1 MKKESGQIIVVL
13 AVALVA
19 ILGITA
25 LAVDGS
31 MIYAERRNDQS
42 ISDSTALSAAQTAS
56 ASPTCA
62 TARTAAINQA
72 IAYASAQEGVI
83 LANDSISPNRVEAT
97 CNGDNTKLTI
107 KVVVTS
113 DTPTTFANM
122 VSSNQL
128 TTTVESTSQLAVGA
142 VATFANGAGL
152 WSTGTTC
159 DANGGIWLS
168 GTAKVLIAGG
178 SAYSA
183 SCISVASSPS
193 GIISDT
199 APIQYSG
206 NTGSNVTTTYIGG
219 QVLYL
224 GKAGQSGS
232 NGLMLA
238 NWQDAYV
245 LYQQNNLVFP
255 SSLYQYQVNPAI
267 NALIPQAQWPIY
279 VPSVPTLA
287 APPVMVPP
295 SCSGL
300 TDYGTPASTS
310 TTYNP
315 GLYTS
320 INVSPWA
327 GDTTMNPGVYCIKA
341 NGNVALSQKNVT
353 ANNTIFYFLGAGS
366 FNVGNGVQTVTM
378 NNSSIYLT
386 NGNFDVSNGTF
397 NAANFTI
404 FIKQGSF
411 YLRNGAYGANM
422 SAPNCTTSACG
433 VGPAIK
439 GVLLYMDPSNTGTY
453 NIQNGNGTH
462 TLSGTMYC
470 PNALAVFDGG
480 TATKTNKFQLIAKRI
495 TMSGSASLT
504 MDTNDGELYS
514 TNSASTIELLK

>member
-1 MKKESGQIIVVL
+1 MNKKESGQIIVIL

-31 MIYAERRNDQS
+31 MIYAERREDQS
-42 ISDSTALSAAQTAS
+42 TADSAALSAAQTAS

-62 TARTAAINQA
+62 TARSAAINQA
-72 IAYASAQEGVI
+72 ITYASAQEGVA
-83 LANDSISPNRVEAT
+83 LVNDSTNPNRVEAT
-97 CNGDNTKLTI
+97 CNADNTKLTI
-107 KVVVTS
+107 KIVVTS
-113 DTPTTFANM
+113 DTPTTFAQM
-122 VSSNQL
+122 VSRDQL
-128 TTTVESTSQLAVGA
+128 QTTVESISQVSIGNS
-142 VATFANGAGL
+142 TPYANGAGL

-168 GTAKVLIAGG
+168 GTAKILISGG

-199 APIQYSG
+199 SSIQYSG
-206 NTGSNVTTTYIGG
+206 KTGSNVTTSYIGS

-224 GKAGQSGS
+224 GSAGQSGS

-255 SSLYQYQVNPAI
+255 AALYQYQVNPAV
-267 NALIPQAQWPIY
+267 NTLIPQVQWPVY
-279 VPSVPTLA
+279 TPTVQTLA

-300 TDYGTPASTS
+300 VDKGTPASTS
-310 TTYNP
+310 TTYDP

-327 GDTTMNPGVYCIKA
+327 GDTTMSAGIYCIKA
-341 NGNVALSQKNVT
+341 GGSVALSQKNVT

-397 NAANFTI
+397 NAAGITI
-404 FIKQGSF
+404 YIKQGNF
-411 YLRNGAYGANM
+411 YLENGAYGATM
-422 SAPNCTTSACG
+422 SAPDASVTGSQ
-433 VGPAIK
+433 IK
-439 GVLLYMDPSNTGTY
+439 GVLVYMDPANTGTF
-453 NIQNGNGTH
+453 NILNGNGTH
-462 TLSGTMYC
+462 NLTGTMYA
-470 PNALAVFDGG
+470 PNALATFDGG
-480 TATKTNKFQLIAKRI
+480 TATRTNKCQLIAKRI
-495 TMSGSASLT
+495 SMSGSASLT
-504 MDTNDGELYS
+504 MDTKNGGLYS
-514 TNSASTIELLK
+514 TSSISSVELLK